1 MCGIVAYV
9 GPREAYP
16 ILIKGLKRLEYR
28 GYDSAG
34 VALLSNTLNIYKT
47 KGKVSD
53 LEALTEGK
61 NTASHLGMGHT
72 RWATHGEPNDVNSH
86 PHLSQDGE
94 LAIIHNGIIENYG
107 TLKEMLIKQGHT
119 FKSDT
124 DTEVLIHL
132 IEEIKKSQNV
142 HLDEAVRI
150 ALHEIVG
157 AYAIVII
164 SRNDNNKLIGARK
177 GSPMV
182 VGIGEAGEYFIASDA
197 SPIIEYTKNVTYLND
212 GEIAYINDGKLTIKT
227 IGNIEM
233 TPAIHKLEMNLEAIE
248 KGGYEHFM
256 IKEIFEQPKSIHD
269 SLRGRFNTDTATL
282 AMRSLKEYEHKI
294 KNLNRIIIIGCG
306 TSWHAGL
313 VGEYLFEDI
322 ARIPVEVEYAS
333 EFRYRNPVINENDL
347 VIAISQSGET
357 ADTLAAIQLAKEKG
371 ATIFGLCNVV
381 GSSIPRASHAGA
393 YTHAGPEIG
402 VASTK
407 AFTAQVSVLT
417 LLALGFADIRGTITK
432 SDLRQV
438 FAELE
443 TIPAKVEKTLKCEA
457 QIKEIAYQ
465 FYESPNFLYLGRGY
479 GFPVALEGALKL
491 KEISYIHAEGYPAAE
506 MKHGPI
512 ALIDEN
518 MPVVI
523 IATHSSN
530 YEKVIST
537 IQEIKARKGIVIAL
551 VTEGDTKVKGMADYS
566 IEIPETRDCLEPLIA
581 TIPLQLLS
589 YHIALLR
596 GCNVDQPRNLAK
608 SVTVE

>member
-1 MCGIVAYV
+1 MCGIVAYI

-34 VALLSNTLNIYKT
+34 VALMNGTLNIYKN

-53 LEALTEGK
+53 LEANAAGK
-61 NTASHLGMGHT
+61 NVSGHLGMGHT
-72 RWATHGEPNDVNSH
+72 RWATHGEPNDINSH
-86 PHLSQDGE
+86 PHLSQSGDI
-94 LAIIHNGIIENYG
+94 AIIHNGIIENYG
-107 TLKEMLIKQGHT
+107 TLKEELSNRGHKFT
-119 FKSDT
+119 SDT
-124 DTEVLIHL
+124 DTEVLAHL
-132 IEEIKKSQNV
+132 IEDVKQNTGCE
-142 HLDEAVRI
+142 LDEAVRL
-150 ALHEIVG
+150 ALHEVVG

-164 SRNDNNKLIGARK
+164 SKNDPTKLIGARK
-177 GSPMV
+177 GSPLV
-182 VGIGEAGEYFIASDA
+182 VGIGDDEYFMASDA
-197 SPIIEYTKNVTYLND
+197 TPIIEYTKNVTYLED
-212 GEIAYINDGKLTIKT
+212 GEIAFIKDGKLSIKT
-227 IGNIEM
+227 IDNVEHIPYIQ
-233 TPAIHKLEMNLEAIE
+233 TLEMNLENIE
-248 KGGYEHFM
+248 KGGYTHFM
-256 IKEIFEQPKSIHD
+256 LKEIHEQPRSIYD
-269 SLRGRFNTDTATL
+269 SLRGRFDPMTGSF
-282 AMRSLKEYEHKI
+282 AMRSLKEHESKI
-294 KNLNRIIIIGCG
+294 KNLKRIIIVGCG

-333 EFRYRNPVINENDL
+333 EFRYRNPVIGEDDL

-357 ADTLAAIQLAKEKG
+357 ADTLAAIELAKEKG

-407 AFTAQVSVLT
+407 AFTAQVAVLT
-417 LLALGFADIRGTITK
+417 LWAFGFAEIRGKATK
-432 SDLRQV
+432 LDLRNA

-443 TIPAKVEKTLKCEA
+443 TIPAKVQKTLLCEDKV
-457 QIKEIAYQ
+457 IEIAEL
-465 FYESPNFLYLGRGY
+465 FKDSRNFLYLGRGY
-479 GFPVALEGALKL
+479 QFPVALEGALKL

-518 MPVVI
+518 MPVVV
-523 IATHSSN
+523 IATKN
-530 YEKVIST
+530 NIYEKVIST
-537 IQEIKARKGIVIAL
+537 IQEIKARKGQIIAI
-551 VTEGDTKVKGMADYS
+551 VTEGDVKVRGMADYV
-566 IEIPETRDCLEPLIA
+566 IEIPETVEYLMPLLS

-589 YHIALLR
+589 YHIAVMR